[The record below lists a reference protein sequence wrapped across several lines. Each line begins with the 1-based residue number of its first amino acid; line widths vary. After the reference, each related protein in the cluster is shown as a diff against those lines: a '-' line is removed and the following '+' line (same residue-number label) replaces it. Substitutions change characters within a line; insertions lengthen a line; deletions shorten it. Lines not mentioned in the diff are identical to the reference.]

1 MRKIA
6 ATTRFFN
13 NLGRRAAYFYV
24 RRLMRSEIEWY
35 SDVPRG
41 AKVIAANHP
50 TTTDPFLMMSW
61 PFEPIHIL
69 ITEDAFKVPV
79 LGQFLRLAGHIPV
92 YRDRGHEAFDAA
104 LQLLNDGHTV
114 GIYPEGA
121 LSEENGQLVSAHT
134 GAVRLA
140 ATAGVPLVPVGVA
153 LDRHFVKTRQ
163 LNQFGVQE
171 TMRWYWLGAYEVS
184 MGRPLIFDH
193 PADDRQAVKQS
204 TDVLMEEIRR
214 QVECSAQRLLDA
226 CWSPGTSQRSLST

>member
-153 LDRHFVKTRQ
+153 LDRHFVKSRQ